1 MYSCLG
7 PADMWIGLLVTAPQ
21 VLRDW
26 GANSIRGFVLEE
38 SGLSRGVEENRG
50 KETNL
55 GCTGPSLLKFLPK
68 LFSV

>member
-26 GANSIRGFVLEE
+26 GAHSIKGIPA
-38 SGLSRGVEENRG
+38 RGVWAEQRRRREQREREEPG
-50 KETNL
+50 LHQTFPPEV
-55 GCTGPSLLKFLPK
+55 SA
-68 LFSV
+68 